1 MVISVKIRRFF
12 YFIYKKIKDCRGS
25 PLTEEAML
33 IGLSIVMLTLL
44 TTMVLDVLG
53 WSSGILEQLFN
64 NLDQLEKE
72 LLDMFN

>member
-1 MVISVKIRRFF
+1 MVHLLKR
-12 YFIYKKIKDCRGS
+12 IYHYILEKIKDNRGS

-33 IGLSIVMLTLL
+33 IGLSIVMLTIL

-53 WSSGILEQLFN
+53 WSTNMLTELFN

-72 LLDMFN
+72 LLDLFN